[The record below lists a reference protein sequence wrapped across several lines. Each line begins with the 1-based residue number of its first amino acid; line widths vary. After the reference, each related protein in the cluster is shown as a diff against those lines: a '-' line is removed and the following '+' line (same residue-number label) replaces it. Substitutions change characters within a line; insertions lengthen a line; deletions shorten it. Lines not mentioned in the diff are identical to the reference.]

1 LSHAQ
6 DRPFFSQTDNNTEK
20 TSAISIFN
28 ARDASGLQW
37 ARAYAS
43 MPTDEAE
50 TEGARG
56 FGSVT
61 RWWAGRGPIGRRA
74 CASWSALPPPPLTS
88 LATVQCR
95 RRRQHN
101 NQPKTTATARRA
113 MAQWD
118 AATGVTRWWAERGP
132 RDATTTTT
140 MAAARR
146 ATKSTIMAKA
156 QQALSSTTTTTN
168 DVR

>member
-1 LSHAQ
+1 MGIAFFL
-6 DRPFFSQTDNNTEK
+6 FFSVTHKIGLFSRQTDNNTAK
-20 TSAISIFN
+20 TSAIPIFN
-28 ARDASGLQW
+28 ARDASGRTTLEW
-37 ARAYAS
+37 APAFAS

-56 FGSVT
+56 FGGVT
-61 RWWAGRGPIGRRA
+61 RWWAGRGPIGRHA
-74 CASWSALPPPPLTS
+74 CACWSALPPPPLTS
-88 LATVQCR
+88 LATVQRR

-113 MAQWD
+113 KAQRD
-118 AATGVTRWWAERGP
+118 TATA
-132 RDATTTTT
+132 TT

-156 QQALSSTTTTTN
+156 QQASSTTMTTTN